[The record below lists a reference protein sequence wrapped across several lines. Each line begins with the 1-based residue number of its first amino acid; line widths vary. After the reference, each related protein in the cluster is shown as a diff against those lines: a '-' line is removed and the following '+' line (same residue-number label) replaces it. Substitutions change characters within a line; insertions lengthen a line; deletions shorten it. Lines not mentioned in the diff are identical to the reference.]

1 MQHGVVYT
9 ETKEKIPM
17 YANEDR
23 DKCIFLGLIL
33 AIVLAVVVLIGYY
46 GTLNPETIT
55 GVVVDKEKVVTSHV
69 HYSKDVFFVTY
80 STSYRV
86 RVQYNEGEET
96 FSTGPGTYETVK
108 VGQEGSFKVSGVK
121 WMGRVFNGGVE

>member
-1 MQHGVVYT
+1 MNSDD
-9 ETKEKIPM
+9 K
-17 YANEDR
+17 A
-23 DKCIFLGLIL
+23 KCILLGVIL
-33 AIVLAVVVLIGYY
+33 AFVLAVVVLIGYC

-55 GVVVDKEKVVTSHV
+55 GVVVDKEKIVTSHV

-108 VGQEGSFKVSGVK
+108 VGQEGSFRVSGIK
-121 WMGRVFNGGVE
+121 WMGRVFSGGVE